1 MGGLP
6 LEQLASGSKRCPRCQ
21 ETKPFT
27 AFHKDPQS
35 KSGIHPYC
43 AECCRAYARAHHQ
56 KHKDRHNAE
65 RRELRK
71 KNPERV
77 AQWDKKNARRK
88 RGQIEQPTR
97 PKPTHCECCG
107 RLPTNCGAGKNVL
120 VEDHCHE
127 TGKFRG
133 WLCNRCNT
141 GIGQLGDTHEGVL
154 KALEYLAT
162 VGVRF

>member
-1 MGGLP
+1 MDGLP
-6 LEQLASGSKRCPRCQ
+6 LEQLASDFKRCARC
-21 ETKPFT
+21 EEVKPLT
-27 AFHKDPQS
+27 AFHKDPQR

-43 AECCRAYARAHHQ
+43 AECCRIYARAHHH
-56 KHKDRHNAE
+56 KHKERHNKE
-65 RRELRK
+65 RRE
-71 KNPERV
+71 
-77 AQWDKKNARRK
+77 RRK
-88 RGQIEQPTR
+88 VDPRILVWEKENSRRRRGQVEAPTR
-97 PKPTHCECCG
+97 PKPESCECCG
-107 RLPTNCGAGKNVL
+107 GPPTKKGL

-133 WLCNRCNT
+133 WLCSPCNT